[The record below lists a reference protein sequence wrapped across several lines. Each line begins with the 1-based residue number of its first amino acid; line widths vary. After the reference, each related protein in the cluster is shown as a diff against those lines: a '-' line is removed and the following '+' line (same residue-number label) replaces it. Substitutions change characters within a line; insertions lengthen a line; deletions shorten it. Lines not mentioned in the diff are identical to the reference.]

1 MPELDAYTD
10 AAARLPAMP
19 EVAHTL
25 LKSFDQDDLSLLQ
38 LAELV
43 GKDQALAAK
52 VLRTANSARYA
63 PPKTIANLRD
73 AASVLGLSTMRD
85 LTLASCLTG
94 SLPECPGFDRLHF
107 WRGTLALATYAST
120 LAKALSVDEE
130 TAYVAGLTLR
140 TGQMLMALVD
150 PVAFRQVQGLSRTVD
165 QRFAQEVTAFGL
177 SHPVVTAAL
186 AQRWRFPPSLVA
198 SFAAAANPLA
208 ARPFDRRGA
217 VLRLASVVTDSRELG
232 LPVREQLLQVQGDL
246 VTHLGLDLD
255 WLDGHLCDHALA
267 TAGADTLLQ

>member
-1 MPELDAYTD
+1 MPNLDAFAD
-10 AAARLPAMP
+10 AAAKLPAMP
-19 EVAHTL
+19 EVALTL
-25 LKSFDQDDLSLLQ
+25 LKSFDRDDLSLPQ

-43 GKDQALAAK
+43 GKDQVLAAK

-73 AASVLGLSTMRD
+73 AASVLGLGAMRD

-94 SLPECPGFDRLHF
+94 SLPECPGFDRLNF

-130 TAYVAGLTLR
+130 TAYVAGLMLR
-140 TGQMLMALVD
+140 TGQVLMAVVD
-150 PVAFRQVQGLSRTVD
+150 PVAFRHVQGLTGSVD
-165 QRFAQEVTAFGL
+165 QRMAQEELAFGV

-186 AQRWRFPPSLVA
+186 ARRWRFPGSLVD
-198 SFAAAANPLA
+198 SFAAAASPLA

-217 VLRLASVVTDSRELG
+217 VLRLASVVTDCRELG
-232 LPVREQLLQVQGDL
+232 QPWRDGLLAAQGEL
-246 VTHLGLDLD
+246 VAHLGLDLD
-255 WLDGHLCDHALA
+255 WLESHLCDHALA
-267 TAGADTLLQ
+267 CSGADTLLQ